1 MSRSALNHSWAAKA
15 RAGKLLADPF
25 DVLNGYEASEEQCR
39 AAAPVARDFSPRTMS
54 METLLA
60 TNIVTA
66 SSFEKDVLPLASVE
80 EVWSAICRT
89 VTHVEPLRP
98 GSARAPSEAF
108 QLLFRLGLLRPTR
121 RQLTAMLAHA
131 NQHMRA
137 LGYLYLRYTAP
148 PEDLWLW
155 FAPAADDASVWWCG

>member
-80 EVWSAICRT
+80 DVVAEVCRRIES
-89 VTHVEPLRP
+89 VEPLCVDEPSEDWPAAPAPRHAA
-98 GSARAPSEAF
+98 ARALKPRRSCWRGVPSAST
-108 QLLFRLGLLRPTR
+108 LNVDANHTSRSPSPKRP
-121 RQLTAMLAHA
+121 
-131 NQHMRA
+131 
-137 LGYLYLRYTAP
+137 
-148 PEDLWLW
+148 
-155 FAPAADDASVWWCG
+155 